1 MSQDHE
7 HEHEH
12 EPVGYG
18 QYFVTWIALIVLTG
32 LTVTAAGMNF
42 GGFGVLVALL
52 IATVKA
58 TIVLQLF
65 MHLKYESPLFHRIL
79 LVTIVM
85 LAVMLGLTYVDTIF
99 R

>member
-1 MSQDHE
+1 MSHDND
-7 HEHEH
+7 HEH

-18 QYFVTWIALIVLTG
+18 QYILTWVALVLLTG
-32 LTVTAAGMNF
+32 VTVAAAGMNF
-42 GGFGVLVALL
+42 GSFGVFVAVA
-52 IATVKA
+52 IAAVKA
-58 TIVLQLF
+58 TIVLHLF

-85 LAVMLGLTYVDTIF
+85 LTAMLCLTYADTLF